1 MYAWD
6 CSAKVRWNKTG
17 HVLTVGNLGDM
28 HKGIQY
34 TIIFPFVPLQIFH
47 NEIPFLELLLDSDL
61 G

>member
-47 NEIPFLELLLDSDL
+47 NERFLKMREF
-61 G
+61 